1 MIEKIK
7 TYLSEVKDELFNKV
21 TWPTWPELQSSAVV
35 VMIASVIIALV
46 ILGMDSSFKF
56 IMENIYKL
64 SKTYKTY

>member
-56 IMENIYKL
+56 IMENLYKL
-64 SKTYKTY
+64 AS

>member
-1 MIEKIK
+1 MSKISTYIEETKN
-7 TYLSEVKDELFNKV
+7 ELFNNV

-56 IMENIYKL
+56 IMENLYKL
-64 SKTYKTY
+64 AS

>member
-7 TYLSEVKDELFNKV
+7 IYLSEVKDELFNKV

-64 SKTYKTY
+64 TS

>member
-7 TYLSEVKDELFNKV
+7 TYLAEVKDELFNKV
-21 TWPTWPELQSSAVV
+21 SWPTWPEVQSSAVV
-35 VMIASVIIALV
+35 VMIASVIIALM

-64 SKTYKTY
+64 TS

>member
-21 TWPTWPELQSSAVV
+21 TWPNWPELQSSAVV

-64 SKTYKTY
+64 TS

>member
-64 SKTYKTY
+64 TS